1 VSSSYSEEVVGPRPG
16 SLLVGRND
24 GERPHW
30 GFQDI
35 IMSSYSHQIL
45 VDCRYAREIS
55 KSQR

>member
-35 IMSSYSHQIL
+35 IMSS
-45 VDCRYAREIS
+45 
-55 KSQR
+55 